1 MQNLNRS
8 FLILIVLVL
17 FSPAVLAYDSTQP
30 IELDADDLHLN
41 NITGVLTYTGNVKL
55 TQGEMI
61 LTADTLKIHTVERKV
76 ERIEAFGELAKL
88 QDRRPDGRLV
98 KAEAQALDYNVNNET
113 IQLTGKGKI
122 DQEGNTMSSESIF
135 YDLKT
140 SDLQAGNK
148 EKKERVRMTLQP
160 DNVNTGQ

>member
-1 MQNLNRS
+1 MHNLNKV
-8 FLILIVLVL
+8 LMTLVL
-17 FSPAVLAYDSTQP
+17 ALLLSPMALAYDSTQP
-30 IELDADDLHLN
+30 IDLEADDLHLN

-55 TQGEMI
+55 TQGEMK

-76 ERIEAFGELAKL
+76 QRIEAYGELAML

-98 KAEAQALDYNVNNET
+98 KAEAKALDYNVDNET

-122 DQEGNTMSSESIF
+122 DQEGNIMTSESIF

-140 SDLQAGNK
+140 SDLQAGDK
-148 EKKERVRMTLQP
+148 EKNERVRMTLQP
-160 DNVNTGQ
+160 DNVNTGE